1 MKWFKSVLIFAVM
14 ISFLSPVVL
23 QARPRDPGRERARCE
38 SSYRLCKD
46 VAKIDYKNCSRTKS
60 KSCRNDFREDLGQC
74 QTDRKDCLDRV

>member
-1 MKWFKSVLIFAVM
+1 MKWFKSFLYLIVISNLMAPVL
-14 ISFLSPVVL
+14 L

-46 VAKIDYKNCSRTKS
+46 VAQIDYKNCSKTKS
-60 KSCRNDFREDLGQC
+60 RSCRSDLREDLGQC